1 MVTGMLVMDYDEAVK
16 VAKEPEGRRQF
27 RWRPI
32 VAGVI
37 ATVVL
42 AGGGGFLATS
52 SDLRERQVSGT
63 PTANPIEV
71 VKYADERETQA
82 IADQKAADDAFLAAL
97 ETQVKQSIQEHFED
111 PANSLYLP
119 IAVTEVV
126 LIKTA
131 DNKYEG
137 TATMQAG
144 SNTARQI
151 PIHVTADDRTLMWQ
165 TDPGALVPLF
175 R

>member
-1 MVTGMLVMDYDEAVK
+1 MTGTLVMHYDEAVK
-16 VAKEPEGRRQF
+16 VAEGPEGRRQF
-27 RWRPI
+27 RWRRI
-32 VAGVI
+32 VAGAI

-42 AGGGGFLATS
+42 AGGCGFLAT
-52 SDLRERQVSGT
+52 DLRERQVSGT
-63 PTANPIEV
+63 PTADPIEV
-71 VKYADERETQA
+71 VTYADERETQA
-82 IADQKAADDAFLAAL
+82 IADQRAADDAFLAAL
-97 ETQVKQSIQEHFED
+97 ETEVKQSIKEHFED

-119 IAVTEVV
+119 IVVTEVV

-144 SNTARQI
+144 SNTAREI